1 MSWLWPQSHWGAG
14 ARGTAWGEPVGSA
27 IHQRMRD
34 CIQAGS
40 DDTSAFT
47 LAHWE
52 IIVYRMDTPCGSAF
66 SRAETQPAASDGEA
80 HPGSMS
86 RASACGSD
94 ASMSTHITCEN
105 LATSDGGSGFGPS
118 A

>member
-1 MSWLWPQSHWGAG
+1 MA
-14 ARGTAWGEPVGSA
+14 
-27 IHQRMRD
+27 
-34 CIQAGS
+34 
-40 DDTSAFT
+40 
-47 LAHWE
+47 
-52 IIVYRMDTPCGSAF
+52 TPCGSAL

-105 LATSDGGSGFGPS
+105 LATADGGSGFGPS